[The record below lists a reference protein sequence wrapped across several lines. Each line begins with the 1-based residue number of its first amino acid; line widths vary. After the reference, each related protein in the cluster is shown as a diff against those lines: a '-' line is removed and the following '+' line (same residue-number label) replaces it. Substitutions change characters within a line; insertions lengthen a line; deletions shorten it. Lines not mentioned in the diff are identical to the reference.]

1 MNDNL
6 VYVKSFS
13 SPPVDRAE
21 VMRYARVRENSL
33 EIEKLIDECIVE
45 AEKQLVYKTCYS
57 FFDIKI
63 EENEIDLG
71 FTRIPSK
78 SLIKTFEGC
87 DRIVLFCATV
97 GSGID
102 RLIAKNAVVSP
113 ARAVV
118 LQALGSERVEE
129 LCDEFCRYIAES
141 VGECTRRFSPGYG
154 DLPLEIQRD
163 IFATLDPTR
172 RIGVD
177 LGDNL
182 FMQPSK
188 TVTAIIGIKCKS

>member
-1 MNDNL
+1 MIDNL

-21 VMRYARVRENSL
+21 VMRYARVGEKSF
-33 EIEKLIDECIVE
+33 EIDKLLDECIIE
-45 AEKQLVYKTCYS
+45 AENHLVYKTCYS

-71 FTRIPSK
+71 FTRVSSK
-78 SLIKTFEGC
+78 SLINIFAGC
-87 DRIVLFCATV
+87 DRIALFCATI

-102 RLIAKNAVVSP
+102 RLIAKNTVISP
-113 ARAVV
+113 ARAVI
-118 LQALGSERVEE
+118 LQALGSERVEA
-129 LCDEFCRYIAES
+129 LCDELCSYIAEE
-141 VGECTRRFSPGYG
+141 VGECTGRFSPGYG
-154 DLPLEIQRD
+154 DLSLEIQRD
-163 IFATLDPTR
+163 VFASLDPTR

-188 TVTAIIGIKCKS
+188 TVTAIIGIKCKL

>member
-13 SPPVDRAE
+13 SPPVDRNE
-21 VMRYARVRENSL
+21 VLRYARVAKNSFEMDKIL
-33 EIEKLIDECIVE
+33 DECIAE

-57 FFDIKI
+57 FFDIKL

-71 FTRIPSK
+71 FARTSST
-78 SLIKTFEGC
+78 SLIKNLEGC
-87 DRIVLFCATV
+87 DRIVVFCATI

-102 RLIAKNAVVSP
+102 RLIAKSTVVSP

-118 LQALGSERVEE
+118 FQALGSERVEA
-129 LCDEFCRYIAES
+129 LCDELCGYIAEE
-141 VGECTRRFSPGYG
+141 VGECSRRFSPGYG

-163 IFATLDPTR
+163 IFASLDPTR

-188 TVTAIIGIKCKS
+188 SVTAIIGIKCKL

>member
-6 VYVKSFS
+6 VYVKGFS
-13 SPPVDRAE
+13 SPTVDRIE

-33 EIEKLIDECIVE
+33 EMEKLLDECIVE
-45 AEKQLVYKTCYS
+45 AEKQLVYKTCYT

-71 FTRIPSK
+71 FARASSK
-78 SLIKTFEGC
+78 SLIKTFDGC
-87 DRIVLFCATV
+87 DRIVLFCATI

-102 RLIAKNAVVSP
+102 RLIAKNAVISP
-113 ARAVV
+113 ARAVI
-118 LQALGSERVEE
+118 LQALGSERVEA
-129 LCDEFCRYIAES
+129 LCDELCSYIAEE
-141 VGECTRRFSPGYG
+141 VGECTGRFSPGYG
-154 DLPLEIQRD
+154 DLSLEIQRD
-163 IFATLDPTR
+163 VFASLDPTR

-188 TVTAIIGIKCKS
+188 TVTAIIGIKCKL

>member
-13 SPPVDRAE
+13 SPPVDRNE
-21 VMRYARVRENSL
+21 VLRYARVAKNSF
-33 EIEKLIDECIVE
+33 EMEKILDECITE
-45 AEKQLVYKTCYS
+45 AEKHLVYKTCYS

-71 FTRIPSK
+71 FARTSSK
-78 SLIKTFEGC
+78 SLIKAFNGC
-87 DRIVLFCATV
+87 DRIVPFCATI

-102 RLIAKNAVVSP
+102 RLIAKSTVVSP

-118 LQALGSERVEE
+118 LQALGSERVEA
-129 LCDEFCRYIAES
+129 LCDEFCSYIAEE

-163 IFATLDPTR
+163 VFASLDPTR

-188 TVTAIIGIKCKS
+188 TVTAIIGIKCKL

>member
-6 VYVKSFS
+6 VYVKGFS
-13 SPPVDRAE
+13 SPPVDRTE

-33 EIEKLIDECIVE
+33 EMEKLLDECIIE
-45 AEKQLVYKTCYS
+45 AEKHLVYKICYS

-71 FTRIPSK
+71 FTRTSSK
-78 SLIKTFEGC
+78 SLIKTFKGC
-87 DRIVLFCATV
+87 DRIVLFCATI

-102 RLIAKNAVVSP
+102 RLIAKSALVSP

-118 LQALGSERVEE
+118 LQALGSERVEA

-163 IFATLDPTR
+163 IFATLNPTR

-188 TVTAIIGIKCKS
+188 TVTAIIGIKCKL

>member
-13 SPPVDRAE
+13 SPPVDRTE

-33 EIEKLIDECIVE
+33 EMEKLLDECIVE
-45 AEKQLVYKTCYS
+45 AEKQLVYKTCYT

-71 FTRIPSK
+71 FARASSK
-78 SLIKTFEGC
+78 SLIKTFDGC
-87 DRIVLFCATV
+87 DRIVLFCATI

-102 RLIAKNAVVSP
+102 RLIAKNAVISP
-113 ARAVV
+113 ARAVI
-118 LQALGSERVEE
+118 LQALGSERVEA
-129 LCDEFCRYIAES
+129 LCDELCSYIAEE
-141 VGECTRRFSPGYG
+141 VGECTGRFSPGYG
-154 DLPLEIQRD
+154 DLSFEIQRD
-163 IFATLDPTR
+163 VFASLDPTR

-188 TVTAIIGIKCKS
+188 TVTAIIGIKCKL